1 MLVGENE
8 PPLTEAVQL
17 PELAPPEMIPFSEIS
32 EFTQLPEGAST
43 VIITRG
49 KTSTRL
55 VSTLS
60 PHSLLRV
67 RVNG

>member
-1 MLVGENE
+1 M
-8 PPLTEAVQL
+8 
-17 PELAPPEMIPFSEIS
+17 PELAPPEMVPFSEIS

-49 KTSTRL
+49 KTSTKP
-55 VSTLS
+55 VNTLS
-60 PHSLLRV
+60 PHSFLRV